1 MIRLAEGVRLPHDVI
16 DILLVAFVIYR
27 LLLLIKGT
35 RAFQVLV
42 GLVIILGAYL
52 GSQVLGFVTL
62 HWILDAFLS
71 SFILVVVVLFQNDIR
86 RALAQVG
93 QHPLWAGRRGN
104 GESTQSS
111 EMVEELVKAAT
122 ALSKKKIGALLV
134 IERGTRLA
142 EHVEGGVPVNALLSG
157 ELLQSL
163 FVPESP
169 LHDGA
174 AIIRDT
180 TLLTAACFLPLTTR
194 VDLERGLGT
203 RHRAAMG
210 ITEETDAVAIVV
222 SEETGAVSIGLN
234 GKITRD
240 LDAAALRKV
249 LGRLFPVDSGIT
261 APRGRRSRPHP
272 RPAEKEAGA

>member
-1 MIRLAEGVRLPHDVI
+1 VIRLAEGVRLPHDII

-27 LLLLIKGT
+27 LLLMIKGT

-93 QHPLWAGRRGN
+93 QHPLWAGRKGVSPQ
-104 GESTQSS
+104 GS
-111 EMVEELVKAAT
+111 EMVEELVKAST
-122 ALSKKKIGALLV
+122 ALAKKKIGALLV

-142 EHVEGGVPVNALLSG
+142 EHVEGGVPMNALLSG
-157 ELLQSL
+157 ELLQSI

-180 TLLTAACFLPLTTR
+180 TLVTAACFLPLTTR

-249 LGRLFPVDSGIT
+249 LGRLFPVSSGIT
-261 APRGRRSRPHP
+261 APRGRRSRPHS